1 MTSTAVLVTDMSI
14 LAVFFVVGTLAK
26 IFPKSGRNANSKQ

>member
-14 LAVFFVVGTLAK
+14 LAVIFLVETLTK